1 MYELL
6 QASYFLLGVNGVKMT
21 HIAQTMMNKTGLQ
34 IKTKYCTHC
43 SDCLEEPIQVSV
55 ENEAQKTFNFLNFLG

>member
-6 QASYFLLGVNGVKMT
+6 QASYFLLRVNGVKMT
-21 HIAQTMMNKTGLQ
+21 HIIQIMMNKTGLQ

-43 SDCLEEPIQVSV
+43 PDCLEEPIQAFSGKRITKDF
-55 ENEAQKTFNFLNFLG
+55 QFS